1 MGRRKAEKAAAR
13 ALKRRES
20 GERNRATV
28 ISAAAAPSLR
38 RSREFLSS
46 LMERGLRYR
55 LRGPSS
61 NSALLELFHGLDA
74 FWPPLCE
81 TPVVEFLYEHGDI
94 KKLEDHAKQ
103 LYFAWRHPIK
113 REWSKARRA
122 ARRKCSFCG
131 KVALPSEPALST
143 CGCMAVRYC
152 DKTCQRAHWDA
163 AHCEKCAVRTYDAE
177 SRAEFERLLAY
188 HERRRP
194 TGLEATDPMAAQH
207 AATEASTRALAAS
220 KRATAAGK
228 KEREAEERANKE
240 SRPEALALA
249 LKDKNA
255 AMHQKEAAIRET
267 LEAQRQAEAYQAAA
281 DWFA

>member
-13 ALKRRES
+13 KQKNAAEKANDDLIWES
-20 GERNRATV
+20 VKEEYLRK
-28 ISAAAAPSLR
+28 SASL
-38 RSREFLSS
+38 LYG
-46 LMERGLRYR
+46 LMERGARYSLSGDQSTDSLRW
-55 LRGPSS
+55 LVDKSS
-61 NSALLELFHGLDA
+61 FKWNQMFAAKHSSRPQISTAHELA
-74 FWPPLCE
+74 K
-81 TPVVEFLYEHGDI
+81 VVEPLYLDWARPI
-94 KKLEDHAKQ
+94 KKN
-103 LYFAWRHPIK
+103 
-113 REWSKARRA
+113 WSKARRA